1 MQNKLRE
8 DLKTAMKSRDKVQVN
23 TIRMLLSSIKNEQ
36 IVKGGDLSDDDY
48 IGLLTREAK
57 KRREAANLFR
67 EGGRDEM
74 ASGEEA
80 ELAIIQTYLPK
91 AMEESEVREIIAA
104 LIAQTGASQMAEMGK
119 VMGPLMGR
127 IRGKF
132 DGKRASAMVREALS
146 S

>member
-1 MQNKLRE
+1 MQNRLRE
-8 DLKTAMKSRDKVQVN
+8 DLKTAMKSRNKVQVN

-36 IVKGGDLSDDDY
+36 IRKGGDLSDDDY

-57 KRREAANLFR
+57 KRREAAHLFR

-74 ASGEEA
+74 ANGEEA
-80 ELAIIQTYLPK
+80 EFAIIQTYLPK
-91 AMEESEVREIIAA
+91 ALDESEVREIIAE
-104 LIAQTGASQMAEMGK
+104 LVAQTGASQMAEMGK

-132 DGKRASAMVREALS
+132 DGKRASALVREALAS
-146 S
+146 

>member
-1 MQNKLRE
+1 MQNKLRD

-74 ASGEEA
+74 AAGEEA